1 MNIYIM
7 RLFKSDKE
15 QYLYVMRVNQ
25 LEHIYFGDPWSLNY
39 IMANDRR
46 RGCFIPNELDRE
58 NLKKEY
64 LECIDPKKLN
74 HFKSTECME
83 YYLLY
88 NKINLK
94 SSLEDFTQR
103 FGVYITNLNRKP
115 FISK

>member
-1 MNIYIM
+1 MSIYIM
-7 RLFKSDKE
+7 KLYKSDKE
-15 QYLYVMRVNQ
+15 QYLYVMRVNHI
-25 LEHIYFGDPWSLNY
+25 EHIYFGDPWSLNY

-115 FISK
+115 FSK